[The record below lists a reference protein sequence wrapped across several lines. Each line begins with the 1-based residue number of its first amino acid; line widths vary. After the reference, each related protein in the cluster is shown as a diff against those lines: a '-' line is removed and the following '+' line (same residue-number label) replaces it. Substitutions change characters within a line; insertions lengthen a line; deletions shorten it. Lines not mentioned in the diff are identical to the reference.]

1 MSTLALDEVP
11 LLSGATWSGHAREF
25 LRDRLALLGR
35 LDGECAP
42 LVRVRFGRKDVLA
55 GNSPAYAHELLV
67 EKARSFGKSLSLRIP
82 YQPLAGEGLFT
93 SEGALWKRQRKLMAP
108 LFAPAQLEEY
118 GACMVELAERA
129 ADRWRDGQT
138 IDVGQEMTR
147 ITMAVVGRALFDAET
162 FDEADEL
169 GQALTT
175 ALEWAN
181 GHLGKLGLF
190 LQLTLY
196 ELFERRERSDGSL
209 LGRWAGRARAALAV
223 PRLLAG
229 ARSPEV
235 AGALAKLD
243 GRIQQMIDERRG
255 AGLLRRDLLTRLLGA
270 RDLDA
275 VAGEA
280 TTMSDRQV
288 RDEAVTL
295 FAAGHETTAT
305 ALTWSFYLLARHP
318 AAWRRLRE
326 EADAVDG
333 RGSGGGSMAPLPFGT
348 RVFKESMRLYPP
360 IYILGRRAL
369 EPVEIAGHSFPAQTQ
384 FCLSPF
390 AIHRRPDLYPAPER
404 FDPERF
410 TPEAEA
416 ARPRTAYLPFGAGPR
431 VCIGNHFALMEGP
444 LVMATLAR
452 RLTLEIDP
460 TREVAPAPFA
470 SLRPAAPI
478 TAVVRKRPA
487 QTTV

>member
-1 MSTLALDEVP
+1 MNASIP
-11 LLSGATWSGHAREF
+11 LLSGAAWSGHAREF
-25 LRDRLALLGR
+25 LQDRLGLLGR
-35 LDGECAP
+35 LGRECEP
-42 LVRVRFGRKDVLA
+42 LVRVRFGRKDILA

-93 SEGALWKRQRKLMAP
+93 SEGELWKRQRRLMAP

-129 ADRWRDGQT
+129 ADRWRDGQL
-138 IDVGQEMTR
+138 IDVGLEMTR

-169 GQALTT
+169 GRALTT
-175 ALEWAN
+175 ALDWAN

-190 LQLTLY
+190 LQMTLY
-196 ELFERRERSDGSL
+196 ELCERRERAGTPI
-209 LGRWAGRARAALAV
+209 LGRWAAQARAALAR
-223 PRLLAG
+223 PRLLG
-229 ARSPEV
+229 GGDQPEV
-235 AGALAKLD
+235 AEALARLD
-243 GRIQQMIDERRG
+243 GRIQQMIDERRR
-255 AGLLRRDLLTRLLGA
+255 AGLTRRDLLTRLLA
-270 RDLDA
+270 VRDLD
-275 VAGEA
+275 VTAGEA
-280 TTMSDRQV
+280 AAMSDRQV

-318 AAWRRLRE
+318 AAWRRLQE
-326 EADAVDG
+326 EADAG
-333 RGSGGGSMAPLPFGT
+333 TPGLPFGT

-360 IYILGRRAL
+360 IYMLGRRAL
-369 EPVEIAGHSFPAQTQ
+369 EPVEIAGRGFPAQTQ
-384 FCLSPF
+384 FFISPF
-390 AIHRRPDLYPAPER
+390 AIHRRADLYPDPER
-404 FDPERF
+404 FDPDRF

-452 RLTLEIDP
+452 RLTLEIDAD
-460 TREVAPAPFA
+460 REVAPAPFA
-470 SLRPAAPI
+470 SLRPGAPI
-478 TAVVRKRPA
+478 TAVVRKRA
-487 QTTV
+487 QTRV